1 MVKKLIIDNI
11 EYILDDYGQ
20 SVKSLALRL
29 DSADKEIQEKTNLY
43 AVFTR
48 AKNSYIQEL
57 KREMIAKKS
66 GVDIGSL
73 FDWQT
78 QKE

>member
-1 MVKKLIIDNI
+1 MVNKLIIDNI

-29 DSADKEIQEKTNLY
+29 DSTDKEIQEKTNLY
-43 AVFTR
+43 AVFTC